1 MSAHRTGR
9 MPDAVLV
16 RLPADVYKQLKAASE
31 ANERTCAQTA
41 RLAIKQY
48 LVAVG
53 SPETTT

>member
-1 MSAHRTGR
+1 